1 MDKLIQE
8 LPSGE
13 MIFIKGDLNDH
24 VGKENRGFE
33 RVHGGQG
40 YGVRNES
47 RCYSKPCNNLWFHFN
62 EHLIQEEELAFNHL
76 QEWDKC

>member
-47 RCYSKPCNNLWFHFN
+47 RFYSKPCNNL
-62 EHLIQEEELAFNHL
+62 
-76 QEWDKC
+76 